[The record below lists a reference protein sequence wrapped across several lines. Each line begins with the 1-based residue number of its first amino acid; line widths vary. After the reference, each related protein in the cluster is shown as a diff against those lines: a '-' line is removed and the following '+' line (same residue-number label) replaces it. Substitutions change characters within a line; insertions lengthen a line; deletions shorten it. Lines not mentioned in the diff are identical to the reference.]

1 MTSDD
6 FLRATEILDAMEGD
20 PWHKVR
26 AILVHPDVR
35 DEIAKRCE
43 SGGAPVDNLAKIG
56 LFGIELLTSVYV
68 EQNKPRLLDSDRR
81 LLGWMDLATGQCYFA
96 PERKPRFSAE
106 PNFNFTSE
114 PAKEG

>member
-6 FLRATEILDAMEGD
+6 LLRMTEALDARTDD
-20 PWHKVR
+20 PWHRVR

-35 DEIAKRCE
+35 DEIAKRFDFE
-43 SGGAPVDNLAKIG
+43 DSPANTALAC
-56 LFGIELLTSVYV
+56 IELLTSVYV

-81 LLGWMDLATGQCYFA
+81 LLGWMDLATGECYFA
-96 PERKPRFSAE
+96 AEQKPRFSVE
-106 PNFNFTSE
+106 PNFNFTNE